1 MKKILAEIAY
11 DGSMYHGFQRQPKKP
26 TVQGEIEQALM
37 KINKKKIKIH
47 SSGRTDKGVHAKR
60 QIITFD
66 ININIPINNLKKAL
80 NAILLKTSIKILKL
94 KYVKSSFHPRF
105 NAKKRK
111 YSYCILNSDNYY
123 PWEGYQAHYVNKKLN
138 ISNLNKMAK
147 ILIGNHDFT
156 TFSCIK
162 DKSKSKF
169 RHIHFA
175 KFKKRGKYIIFEIIG
190 SSFLW
195 KMVRSIIGTMLD
207 IEIKNESISIFE
219 AILKS
224 KNRNLAR
231 TTAPANALFLD
242 KVYYE

>member
-1 MKKILAEIAY
+1 MEKILAEIAY
-11 DGSMYHGFQRQPKKP
+11 DGSIYHGFQIQPTKP
-26 TVQGEIEQALM
+26 TIQGEIEKALM

-47 SSGRTDKGVHAKR
+47 SSGRTDKGVHAKK

-66 ININIPINNLKKAL
+66 ININIQLNNLKKAL
-80 NAILLKTSIKILKL
+80 NAILLKNSIKILKL
-94 KYVKSSFHPRF
+94 KYVKNSFHPRF
-105 NAKKRK
+105 NAQKRK
-111 YSYCILNSDNYY
+111 YSYRILNSNNYY

-138 ISNLNKMAK
+138 ISNLNQMAK

-169 RHIHFA
+169 RHIYFA

-195 KMVRSIIGTMLD
+195 KMVRSIMGTMLD
-207 IEIKNESISIFE
+207 IEIKNESVSTFE
-219 AILKS
+219 TILKS

>member
-11 DGSMYHGFQRQPKKP
+11 DGSIYHGFQIQPTKP
-26 TVQGEIEQALM
+26 TIQGEIEKALM

-60 QIITFD
+60 QIITFNMNID
-66 ININIPINNLKKAL
+66 IQLNNLKKAL
-80 NAILLKTSIKILKL
+80 NAILLKSGIKILKL
-94 KYVKSSFHPRF
+94 KHVKNSFHPRF
-105 NAKKRK
+105 SAQKRK

-123 PWEGYQAHYVNKKLN
+123 PWEGYQAYYVNKKLN
-138 ISNLNKMAK
+138 ISNLNQMAK
-147 ILIGNHDFT
+147 ILIGSHDFT

-162 DKSKSKF
+162 DRSKSKF

-175 KFKKRGKYIIFEIIG
+175 KFKKKGKYIIFEIIG

-195 KMVRSIIGTMLD
+195 KMVRSIVGTMLD
-207 IEIKNESISIFE
+207 IEIKNESIFTFE
-219 AILKS
+219 EILQS

>member
-11 DGSMYHGFQRQPKKP
+11 DGSIYHGFQIQPTKP
-26 TVQGEIEQALM
+26 TIQEEIEKALM
-37 KINKKKIKIH
+37 KINKKKVKIH
-47 SSGRTDKGVHAKR
+47 SSGRTDKGVHAKK
-60 QIITFD
+60 QIITFE
-66 ININIPINNLKKAL
+66 ININIQLNNLKKAL
-80 NAILLKTSIKILKL
+80 NTILLNNSIKILKL
-94 KYVKSSFHPRF
+94 KYVKNSFHPRF
-105 NAKKRK
+105 NAQKRK
-111 YSYCILNSDNYY
+111 YSYRILNSNNYY
-123 PWEGYQAHYVNKKLN
+123 PWESYQAHYVNKKLN
-138 ISNLNKMAK
+138 ISNLNQMAK

-169 RHIHFA
+169 RHIYLA

-207 IEIKNESISIFE
+207 IEIKNESISTFE
-219 AILKS
+219 TILKS

>member
-11 DGSMYHGFQRQPKKP
+11 DGSMYHGFQIQPKKP